1 MGSGGGIDPKWAR
14 LAGAP
19 VDGFRA
25 IDYGIGMAH
34 ERSEFHDAA
43 AEAESEARAEAD
55 VAEGRL
61 ISHAAVRRWL
71 ASWGTGARLPRPRVG
86 D

>member
-1 MGSGGGIDPKWAR
+1 
-14 LAGAP
+14 
-19 VDGFRA
+19 
-25 IDYGIGMAH
+25 MAH
-34 ERSEFHDAA
+34 ERSVFDDRDAA
-43 AEAESEARAEAD
+43 AEAESEARAEVD

-61 ISHAAVRRWL
+61 ISHTAVRRWL

>member
-1 MGSGGGIDPKWAR
+1 
-14 LAGAP
+14 
-19 VDGFRA
+19 
-25 IDYGIGMAH
+25 MAN
-34 ERSEFHDAA
+34 ERSPFDERPPFEEHGAT
-43 AEAESEARAEAD
+43 AEAEAEARAEAD

-71 ASWGTGARLPRPRVG
+71 ASWGTGARLPRPQVG

>member
-1 MGSGGGIDPKWAR
+1 MR
-14 LAGAP
+14 LRGAP
-19 VDGFRA
+19 VDAAGVH
-25 IDYGIGMAH
+25 GIAQ
-34 ERSEFHDAA
+34 ERSPFVDRDAV

-61 ISHAAVRRWL
+61 ISHGAVRRWL